1 MKSFLISVGVQ
12 CILWVIAV
20 VICGLAGIAVP
31 FGGAV
36 WFLILIV
43 NVLLGMVINVL
54 IDNV

>member
-1 MKSFLISVGVQ
+1 MKQFLVTLGVQ
-12 CILWVIAV
+12 FVLWFLAA
-20 VICGLAGIAVP
+20 VICGMLGITVT
-31 FGGAV
+31 FLGGV